1 MENVILCNGSYAQT
15 PYLLEEE
22 NLPIYSIEELCYFL
36 YKNAFLIREDFFSDP
51 LLDWIKNELHL
62 EDWSIQLKNF
72 KDKGEPILRSIE
84 FLFQISGFYGEEQI
98 RQVRSILQD
107 SGKLTVLERKKLR
120 ADSYYKR
127 RCFLKAAAE
136 YEQLLR
142 EVPSDQVRFRAKLY
156 HDLGVCSAAM
166 FFFKKAA
173 EYFKEAFHIYPNTET
188 YVQYLAA
195 LKLGSSQE
203 AYLEHLSKHP
213 ESYDDS
219 LEVESRMTHI
229 EQQWDKMSF
238 DEMIKNRMEE
248 EDMSYYQVIAQLLG
262 QAKAEYMKMVDKR

>member
-22 NLPIYSIEELCYFL
+22 NLHIFSIEELCYFL
-36 YKNAFLIREDFFSDP
+36 YKNAFLIQEDFFSDS
-51 LLDWIKNELHL
+51 LLDWIEKELHL
-62 EDWSIQLKNF
+62 EEWSSQLKIF
-72 KDKGEPILRSIE
+72 RKKGEPILRSIE

-98 RQVRSILQD
+98 RQVRSILKD
-107 SGKLTVLERKKLR
+107 SGKLTVMERKKLR

-127 RCFLKAAAE
+127 RCFLKAAAG
-136 YEQLLR
+136 YEQLLK
-142 EVPSDQVRFRAKLY
+142 EVPSDQVKFRAKLY
-156 HDLGVCSAAM
+156 HNLGVCFAAM
-166 FFFKKAA
+166 FFYEKAA
-173 EYFKEAFHIYPNTET
+173 EYFKEAFRLYPNTET

-195 LKLGSSQE
+195 FKLGSSQE
-203 AYLEHLSKHP
+203 VYLEHLSKHP

-248 EDMSYYQVIAQLLG
+248 EDVSYYQVIAQLLG